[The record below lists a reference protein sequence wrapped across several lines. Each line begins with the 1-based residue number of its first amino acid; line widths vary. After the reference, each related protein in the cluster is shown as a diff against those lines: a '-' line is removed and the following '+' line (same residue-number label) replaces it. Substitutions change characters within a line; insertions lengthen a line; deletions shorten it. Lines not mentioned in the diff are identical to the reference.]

1 MENQRIRKR
10 GLLDS
15 YVLYIY
21 ILDNRYDQH
30 DGEDGVICLGVRR
43 T

>member
-1 MENQRIRKR
+1 MKEKEKGGCQIPM
-10 GLLDS
+10 
-15 YVLYIY
+15 YCIY